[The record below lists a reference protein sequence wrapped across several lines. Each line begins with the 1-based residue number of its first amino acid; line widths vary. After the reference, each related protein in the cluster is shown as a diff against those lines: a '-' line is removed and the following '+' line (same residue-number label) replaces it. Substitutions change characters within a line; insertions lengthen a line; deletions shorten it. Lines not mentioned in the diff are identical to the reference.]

1 MKVNLQW
8 EESQNSG
15 APITKYTVY
24 QRIVNDGNTSHEWAK
39 VQDIT
44 SVSVREVAV
53 DLEITNLW
61 SLPQTNVAKVKK
73 KWKRSTESQYWEVLQ
88 IVVKFAFIRLFK
100 KALIRFCRSYSLI
113 IVNNS
118 VFDFSFSIASIGTI
132 LVWFNLIHFPCK
144 HSVKTQREQQG
155 LVG

>member
-1 MKVNLQW
+1 MKVNLKW

-53 DLEITNLW
+53 DLEIGRDFEFVVTASNKCGESKKEEEKIKRISVLGGTTN
-61 SLPQTNVAKVKK
+61 SN
-73 KWKRSTESQYWEVLQ
+73 
-88 IVVKFAFIRLFK
+88 
-100 KALIRFCRSYSLI
+100 
-113 IVNNS
+113 
-118 VFDFSFSIASIGTI
+118 
-132 LVWFNLIHFPCK
+132 
-144 HSVKTQREQQG
+144 
-155 LVG
+155 

>member
-1 MKVNLQW
+1 MNVNLQW

-53 DLEITNLW
+53 DLKVGRDFEFVVTA
-61 SLPQTNVAKVKK
+61 SKNVVKVKK
-73 KWKRSTESQYWEVLQ
+73 KRKRCRES
-88 IVVKFAFIRLFK
+88 
-100 KALIRFCRSYSLI
+100 
-113 IVNNS
+113 
-118 VFDFSFSIASIGTI
+118 
-132 LVWFNLIHFPCK
+132 
-144 HSVKTQREQQG
+144 
-155 LVG
+155 